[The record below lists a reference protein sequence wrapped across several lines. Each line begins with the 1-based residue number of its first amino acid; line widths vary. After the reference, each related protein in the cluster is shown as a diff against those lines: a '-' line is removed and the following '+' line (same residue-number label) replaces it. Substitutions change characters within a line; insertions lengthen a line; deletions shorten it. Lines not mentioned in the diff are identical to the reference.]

1 MRPVHEAALSG
12 AQDPAV
18 ANEPR
23 VDGFGVAPGGF
34 RRPLPA
40 EIRRA
45 TPPAG

>member
-1 MRPVHEAALSG
+1 MPPVHETALSD
-12 AQDPAV
+12 AQDPA
-18 ANEPR
+18 AHEPR
-23 VDGFGVAPGGF
+23 VDGFGFAPGGF